1 MNAVLMPASCAPVP
15 VDEVFHSQARQQIL
29 RALASACDTSSAR
42 AQQHAAASRSMV
54 KVEVMLPRDLAGLL
68 GGLTIRTWEGSGP
81 VTEYHA
87 VSAAEQLGLRLELRG
102 TQELGDLT
110 PGHFCEAFDITHA
123 EARVL
128 AALVA
133 GELPKR
139 YASSRGLSIHTVRTQ
154 INSLKMKMGCN
165 RQIDLVRKAYGLAH
179 RTPSRPSFLPVG

>member
-1 MNAVLMPASCAPVP
+1 MNAVLMPASCTPAPFE
-15 VDEVFHSQARQQIL
+15 DAQRRQSAQQIL
-29 RALASACDTSSAR
+29 RALASACDASPAR
-42 AQQHAAASRSMV
+42 AQQHGTTSRSMV
-54 KVEVMLPRDLAGLL
+54 KVEVTLPRDLAGLL
-68 GGLTIRTWEGSGP
+68 GNLTIRTWEGTGP

-87 VSAAEQLGLRLELRG
+87 VPANEQSGLRLELRDAQG
-102 TQELGDLT
+102 LGDLT
-110 PGHFCEAFDITHA
+110 PGRFCEAFDITHA

-165 RQIDLVRKAYGLAH
+165 RQIDLVRKAFGLTHLA
-179 RTPSRPSFLPVG
+179 PSRPSFFPVS